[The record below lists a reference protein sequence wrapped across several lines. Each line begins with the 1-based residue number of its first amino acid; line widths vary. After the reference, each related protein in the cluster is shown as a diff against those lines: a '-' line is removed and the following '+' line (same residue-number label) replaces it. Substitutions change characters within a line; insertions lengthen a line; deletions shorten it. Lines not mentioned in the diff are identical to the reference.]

1 MDLYPYSEIVITSST
16 IAQGNKLVEKK
27 IRDELIKKL
36 SPVLLYMY
44 DKEYLVITK
53 SDDGYKIENKLSGS
67 TLSVLPCLDSARGE
81 RATMLIYEEA
91 RLLKKTVID
100 SVFEKMAHPRQAK
113 YLSNPKYS
121 NNTRWKEECQHIY
134 MTSTGYS
141 YEWFYLMFKNT
152 FTRHFTDKYSVA
164 NIYAGDIFTA
174 IDNGFKTWGDYR
186 NGRNGNEMEFR
197 IEDLNETVSESE
209 DSFFEIKS
217 FKNNQTLK
225 QCFRSL
231 TMSQYYG
238 GNQVDFPEKASDE
251 IRLIAVDIAFS
262 GQSTAQRNDH
272 TVMICM
278 SLHWKKRG
286 YERHIDNIEVFPG
299 GQASERVLRI
309 RELFEDYQADY
320 LCLDIRSG
328 GEAYF
333 DYLTNTL
340 QHPYRTINWNQ
351 SGLTVANEKQIHV
364 VSSAKLEELRSRTI
378 DKNARPVIVPIQGT
392 SELNSNAWK
401 ALKRSLESGTIKFL
415 IPMEQRQEIIED
427 DGTYYDMNSEQL
439 AEDLAPYGQTD
450 MLIQECI
457 NLHAEFREGLVKLKE
472 PATGYKDRAVT
483 LAYANMI
490 ADKIENIYSQSMQSE
505 EINIDDIQLVW

>member
-1 MDLYPYSEIVITSST
+1 MK
-16 IAQGNKLVEKK
+16 NK
-27 IRDELIKKL
+27 
-36 SPVLLYMY
+36 S
-44 DKEYLVITK
+44 
-53 SDDGYKIENKLSGS
+53 
-67 TLSVLPCLDSARGE
+67 
-81 RATMLIYEEA
+81 
-91 RLLKKTVID
+91 
-100 SVFEKMAHPRQAK
+100 
-113 YLSNPKYS
+113 
-121 NNTRWKEECQHIY
+121 
-134 MTSTGYS
+134 
-141 YEWFYLMFKNT
+141 
-152 FTRHFTDKYSVA
+152 
-164 NIYAGDIFTA
+164 
-174 IDNGFKTWGDYR
+174 
-186 NGRNGNEMEFR
+186 
-197 IEDLNETVSESE
+197 
-209 DSFFEIKS
+209 
-217 FKNNQTLK
+217 
-225 QCFRSL
+225 
-231 TMSQYYG
+231 
-238 GNQVDFPEKASDE
+238 
-251 IRLIAVDIAFS
+251 
-262 GQSTAQRNDH
+262 
-272 TVMICM
+272 
-278 SLHWKKRG
+278 
-286 YERHIDNIEVFPG
+286 
-299 GQASERVLRI
+299 
-309 RELFEDYQADY
+309 
-320 LCLDIRSG
+320 IRSG

-378 DKNARPVIVPIQGT
+378 DKNARPVIIPIQGT